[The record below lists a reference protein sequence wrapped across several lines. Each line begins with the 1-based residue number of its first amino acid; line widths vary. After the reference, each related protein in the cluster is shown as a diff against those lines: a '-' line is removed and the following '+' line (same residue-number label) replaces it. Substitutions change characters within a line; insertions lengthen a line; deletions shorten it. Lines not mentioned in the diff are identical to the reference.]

1 MRLCMQEVSKCV
13 CMCVSVCVCD
23 TINSQGV
30 DHLVSAVNGVHI
42 VQGRIEEYRVEVGD
56 CFHRA

>member
-1 MRLCMQEVSKCV
+1 MRLWMQEMSKCV
-13 CMCVSVCVCD
+13 CVIY
-23 TINSQGV
+23 TRNSQGV
-30 DHLVSAVNGVHI
+30 DHLISAVNGVHI